1 MISGDEIR
9 GAQISAHRFREGYD
23 VDEVDKLLDEAADT
37 IDYLQRTHVHMHI
50 TQTPQPMGKPS
61 ALVLQARD
69 LITQDT
75 HTSESKSLQDTCSQL
90 THIYKYLRKI
100 ERSGK

>member
-1 MISGDEIR
+1 MISGNEIR

-23 VDEVDKLLDEAADT
+23 VDEVDELLDDAADT

-61 ALVLQARD
+61 VLVLQARD
-69 LITQDT
+69 LIAQDGRT
-75 HTSESKSLQDTCSQL
+75 SKSKRLQGVCAQL
-90 THIYKYLRKI
+90 TNIYKYLRKV

>member
-23 VDEVDKLLDEAADT
+23 VDEVDRLLDEAADT

-69 LITQDT
+69 LITQDMLT
-75 HTSESKSLQDTCSQL
+75 GKSKNLQDMCSQL
-90 THIYKYLRKI
+90 THIYKYLRKV
-100 ERSGK
+100 ERSRK